1 MFFFEC
7 SKHVLKHIKQNMLN
21 AYVTIV
27 LVVATLGP
35 KDLFLRY
42 WSRRRWP
49 LPPVSRPSI
58 AAWIWQRSEVRTPSH
73 CDILGD
79 RSWALSRAS
88 SLRGCRGILSL
99 ESAEFSSPGI
109 LIDGTLFYQA
119 LSLPLPSRTWRIKE
133 WCEFRLF
140 SCAMLDVFDMFE
152 IFVFWFTFLSFCL
165 ILFVRSQNKCP
176 KTTPKHT
183 QNIPQASTKHAET
196 RQTYVK
202 HM

>member
-1 MFFFEC
+1 
-7 SKHVLKHIKQNMLN
+7 MLN

-140 SCAMLDVFDMFE
+140 SCAIWCFWDAWEFCFLVYVFKVCF
-152 IFVFWFTFLSFCL
+152 IVFVISE
-165 ILFVRSQNKCP
+165 NKCP
-176 KTTPKHT
+176 KTPPKHT
-183 QNIPQASTKHAET
+183 QNIPQTHPKHAET
-196 RQTYVK
+196 RQTYIK
-202 HM
+202 NM